1 MSIPETESLLS
12 FSTLTGCASSAVSA
26 VTSTGKAC
34 VHAAISG
41 LTALAGG
48 VSATL
53 KKGIAFTATVH
64 NAHPKISKAGL
75 AAIGLVGAAYA
86 LHRSYPAIKKMLS
99 K

>member
-1 MSIPETESLLS
+1 MSIPEDSFSL
-12 FSTLTGCASSAVSA
+12 STLTGYAASAMSA

-34 VHAAISG
+34 AFATING
-41 LTALAGG
+41 LTSIAGG
-48 VSATL
+48 VSAGV
-53 KKGIAFTATVH
+53 KKAAALTATVH
-64 NAHPKISKAGL
+64 NAHPKITKTGL